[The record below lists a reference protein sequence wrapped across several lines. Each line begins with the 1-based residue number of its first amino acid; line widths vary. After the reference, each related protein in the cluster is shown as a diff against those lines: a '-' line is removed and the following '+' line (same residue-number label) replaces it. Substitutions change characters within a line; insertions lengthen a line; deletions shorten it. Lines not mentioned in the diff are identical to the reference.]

1 MESLVIDIKSKKDLK
16 FFAEL
21 AQKMGFKAHVLSLDE
36 KEEIALGN
44 AIKEGAKGD
53 YVSKNAVLKALR
65 K

>member
-21 AQKMGFKAHVLSLDE
+21 AQKMGFKSHVLTLEE
-36 KEEIALGN
+36 KEDIGLGN
-44 AIKEGAKGD
+44 AIKEAVQKD
-53 YVSKNAVLKALR
+53 YVSKESVIKALR